1 MRSPTTIPRPAIF
14 GLTWPISLAEAV
26 LHLPESDRASAWRQL
41 RDRLCGMAV
50 IALVLATLVMACVLA
65 VVELAPQPNPAM
77 AAGQPPA
84 VSTLERSAAGARPVG
99 QAWDER
105 TPKLP
110 DPRNIDPTA
119 LTLVATVVNLLIFVA
134 LGLYMR
140 WDAGRKD

>member
-1 MRSPTTIPRPAIF
+1 MRSPTTIPRPVIF
-14 GLTWPISLAEAV
+14 GLTWPISRTEAV
-26 LHLPESDRASAWRQL
+26 LHLPESDRAGAWRQI
-41 RDRLCGMAV
+41 RDRLCGMVV

-65 VVELAPQPNPAM
+65 VVELTPHPNPAM

-84 VSTLERSAAGARPVG
+84 VSTSADPTAGARMAG
-99 QAWDER
+99 QAWGER
-105 TPKLP
+105 TTKLP